1 MKGQVLIRPYEERDE
16 ASIVSLVQELQD
28 HEAAIYDRM
37 SPSQEIGSWYVMRML
52 RDSRSSGGDVL
63 VAEHG
68 GNVVGYAS
76 LLVGQSS
83 DSAMDEVRYSYAYIG
98 DLIVTRSARGTGIGK
113 ALLLECERLARAAG
127 EQWLRV
133 TVLSGNSLAREAYKR
148 AGFESL
154 FIDMEKHLR

>member
-1 MKGQVLIRPYEERDE
+1 VLIRAYEERDE
-16 ASIVSLVQELQD
+16 TRVVSLVQELQD
-28 HEAAIYDRM
+28 HEAALYDRM
-37 SPSQEIGSWYVMRML
+37 SPSQDIGSWYVSRML
-52 RDSRSSGGDVL
+52 RDARSSGGEVL

-68 GNVVGYAS
+68 GDVVGYAS

-83 DSAMDEVRYSYAYIG
+83 DSTMDEVRYTYAYIG
-98 DLIVTRSARGTGIGK
+98 DLIVTRSARGLGIGK

-133 TVLSGNSLAREAYKR
+133 TVLSGNSGAREAYRR

-154 FIDMEKHLR
+154 LIEMEKPLR